1 MAQESSKIITPG
13 QAKKNLL
20 TYLDQVN
27 DPSVVRLDTGISYVD
42 EVLMGLSNTDMMIAL
57 ARPSNMKTSWMIHYA
72 IRGSAQALASQK
84 TQMKYAP
91 PIFITAETSTEEL
104 SIKVLSNFSN
114 IDSRLI
120 RSGQVDDWE
129 QLVNDVDDMTKAHPI
144 IFAGHS
150 AVNPRRGLIT
160 INFIE
165 DAVYEVTDRF
175 GAPPRVII
183 VDYLQRIATPGLSDR
198 RTGLGEV
205 VERLKDLHMS
215 VGCPLIMGSQA
226 KREVD
231 EKPIPIPESSDGK
244 ETGSIE
250 ETADVLISM
259 MRPIK
264 YWDLGSE
271 IPKTNPPQI
280 VTNDLFFMKI
290 LKQRNGD
297 SNEGFWISAD
307 PKITMF
313 TELETERL

>member
-1 MAQESSKIITPG
+1 MVQESNIITPT
-13 QAKKNLL
+13 QARKNLL
-20 TYLDQVN
+20 AYLEQVN
-27 DPSVVRLDTGISYVD
+27 DPDVVRLDTGIEQVD
-42 EVLMGLSNTDMMIAL
+42 EVLMGLSNSDMMVAL
-57 ARPSNMKTSWMIHYA
+57 ARPSNMKTSWMLHYA
-72 IRGSAQALASQK
+72 IRGSEQALASQK
-84 TQMKYAP
+84 TTMKYAP
-91 PIFITAETSTEEL
+91 PVMITAETSTEEL

-120 RSGQVDDWE
+120 RSGQVDDWN
-129 QLVNDVDDMTKAHPI
+129 QLLIDVDDMTKTYPI

-150 AVNPRRGLIT
+150 AINPRRGLIT
-160 INFIE
+160 ISFIE
-165 DAVYEVTDRF
+165 DVVYEVTERYKM
-175 GAPPRVII
+175 PPRVII
-183 VDYLQRIATPGLSDR
+183 VDYLQRIATPGLTDR

-231 EKPIPIPESSDGK
+231 DKPIPIPESSDGK

-271 IPKTNPPQI
+271 VPKTNPPQI

-307 PKITMF
+307 PRITMF
-313 TELETERL
+313 TELEQERL